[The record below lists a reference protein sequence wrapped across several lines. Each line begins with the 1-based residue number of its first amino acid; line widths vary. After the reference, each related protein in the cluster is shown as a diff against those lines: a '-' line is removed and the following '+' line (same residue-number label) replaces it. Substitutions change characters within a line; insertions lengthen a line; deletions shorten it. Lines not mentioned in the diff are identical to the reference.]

1 MSEKQHFSSIA
12 DFLNDDMFIVWR
24 LFRTDETEQYWRE
37 FVREHPQA
45 KPLLL
50 EACRRFEAV
59 RLNEKRRLCPE
70 AREAMY
76 RQLLTRL
83 PVHKPVRRRPTVW
96 KIAAASVI
104 FAVVSTMC
112 MVWFTRS
119 RQQPIALNDKIVGR
133 TLPSEQVQLIAGD
146 QTIELP
152 SSSEITLSEKG
163 KASVLDHTSVDAQA
177 LQLADDKP
185 NKLLVPYGK
194 RSFITLA
201 DGSRIWLN
209 SGTELTFPAE
219 FSGTSRE
226 VHLQGEIY
234 IEVTPSDRP
243 FLVHTPKAVVHVKG
257 TRFNVS
263 AYADE
268 PTELVVLVSG
278 SVQVEV
284 QNQPPLTL
292 APDEMAA
299 ISSEGVIKKNVD
311 VSEHTSWHDGVMKF
325 NRTPLNDVLKKIG
338 RYYNVSFENSS
349 DIALNEKTVSGKLF
363 LSNNLD
369 NVMTSISVLSST
381 EYERKENNISIRKKQ
396 SKSLKEKEI
405 H

>member
-1 MSEKQHFSSIA
+1 MSEKRNFSSIA
-12 DFLNDDMFIVWR
+12 DFLNDDMFIAWR
-24 LFRTDETEQYWRE
+24 LFRTDETERYWEE

-45 KPLLL
+45 EPLLH

-59 RLNEKRRLCPE
+59 RFNEKSRLHPE
-70 AREAMY
+70 TGEAMY
-76 RQLLTRL
+76 RELFTRL
-83 PVHKPVRRRPTVW
+83 PTHKPVRRRPTAW
-96 KIAAASVI
+96 WMAAASLI
-104 FAVVSTMC
+104 FAVVSTISII
-112 MVWFTRS
+112 WFARE
-119 RQQPIALNDKIVGR
+119 RQQPTAPSDKIVGR
-133 TLPSEQVQLIAGD
+133 TLPSEQVRLIAGD
-146 QTIELP
+146 QTIELQ

-163 KASVLDHTSVDAQA
+163 RASVVDGTSVDAKA

-185 NKLLVPYGK
+185 NQLLVPYGK

-209 SGTELTFPAE
+209 SGTELTFPAK

-226 VHLQGEIY
+226 VRLKGEIY
-234 IEVTPSDRP
+234 IEVAPSDRP

-268 PTELVVLVSG
+268 PTESVVLVSG
-278 SVQVEV
+278 SVQVAM
-284 QNQPPLTL
+284 QNLPPLTL

-299 ISSEGVIKKNVD
+299 ISSEGMIKKNVD
-311 VSEHTSWHDGVMKF
+311 ASEYTSWHHGIIQF
-325 NRTPLNDVLKKIG
+325 NRTSLTDVLRKIG
-338 RYYNVSFENSS
+338 RYYNVSFESSS
-349 DIALNEKTVSGKLF
+349 DIALNGKTVSGKLF

-369 NVMTSISVLSST
+369 SVMTSLSVLSST
-381 EYERKENNISIRKKQ
+381 DYKREENQIWIRKKQ
-396 SKSLKEKEI
+396 SAHIKR

>member
-1 MSEKQHFSSIA
+1 MIEKQHFSSSA

-24 LFRTDETEQYWRE
+24 LFRTDETERYWEE

-45 KPLLL
+45 EPLLR

-59 RLNEKRRLCPE
+59 RLNEKRRLRPE
-70 AREAMY
+70 ARDAMY

-83 PVHKPVRRRPTVW
+83 PDHKPVRTRPTAW
-96 KIAAASVI
+96 WIAAASVI
-104 FAVVSTMC
+104 FAVVSTIGIIT
-112 MVWFTRS
+112 WSARDG
-119 RQQPIALNDKIVGR
+119 QQPTALSDKIVGH
-133 TLPSEQVQLIAGD
+133 TLPSEQVRLIAGD
-146 QTIELP
+146 QTIELQ

-163 KASVLDHTSVDAQA
+163 KASILDGTSIDTKA

-185 NKLLVPYGK
+185 NRLLVPYGK

-219 FSGTSRE
+219 FSGTNRE
-226 VHLQGEIY
+226 IHLQGEIY
-234 IEVTPSDRP
+234 IEVAPSDRP
-243 FLVHTPKAVVHVKG
+243 FLVHTPKAIVHVKG

-268 PTELVVLVSG
+268 PTESVVLVSG

-292 APDEMAA
+292 APDEMVA
-299 ISSEGVIKKNVD
+299 ISSGQLTKSLVD
-311 VSEHTSWHDGVMKF
+311 ASEYTSWHDGVIKF
-325 NRTPLNDVLKKIG
+325 NRTSLTDVLKKIG
-338 RYYNVSFENSS
+338 RYYNVSFESSS

-369 NVMTSISVLSST
+369 SVMTTVSVLSST
-381 EYERKENNISIRKKQ
+381 DYKREDNLIWIRKKQ
-396 SKSLKEKEI
+396 SARVKQ

>member
-1 MSEKQHFSSIA
+1 MSEKQHDSSIA

-37 FVREHPQA
+37 FVHEHPQA
-45 KPLLL
+45 EPLLR

-59 RLNEKRRLCPE
+59 RLNEKRRLRPE

-83 PVHKPVRRRPTVW
+83 PAHKPVRRRPTGW
-96 KIAAASVI
+96 WIAAASII
-104 FAVVSTMC
+104 FAVVSTLC
-112 MVWFTRS
+112 IVWITSS
-119 RQQPIALNDKIVGR
+119 RQHPIAPNDKIVGR
-133 TLPSEQVQLIAGD
+133 TLPSEQVRLIAGD
-146 QTIELP
+146 QTIELQ
-152 SSSEITLSEKG
+152 SSSVITLSEKG
-163 KASVLDHTSVDAQA
+163 KASVVDRTSVDAKD

-185 NKLLVPYGK
+185 NRLLVPYGK
-194 RSFITLA
+194 RSSITLA

-234 IEVTPSDRP
+234 IEVAPSERP
-243 FLVHTPKAVVHVKG
+243 FLVHTPKAIVHVKG

-268 PTELVVLVSG
+268 PTEAVVLVSG
-278 SVQVEV
+278 SVQVEIP
-284 QNQPPLTL
+284 NQPPLTL
-292 APDEMAA
+292 APDEMAT
-299 ISSEGVIKKNVD
+299 ISSEGMTKKNVD
-311 VSEHTSWHDGVMKF
+311 VSEYTSWHDGVMKF
-325 NRTPLNDVLKKIG
+325 NRTSLNDVLKKIG

-349 DIALNEKTVSGKLF
+349 DIAMNEKTVSDKLF

-369 NVMTSISVLSST
+369 SVMTSISVLSST
-381 EYERKENNISIRKKQ
+381 EYEREQNNISIRKKQ
-396 SKSLKEKEI
+396 SKPMKEKEL

>member
-1 MSEKQHFSSIA
+1 MNKKQPFSSIA

-24 LFRTDETEQYWRE
+24 LFRTDETERYWEE

-45 KPLLL
+45 EPLLR

-59 RLNEKRRLCPE
+59 RLNEKRRLRPE
-70 AREAMY
+70 IREAMY

-83 PVHKPVRRRPTVW
+83 PVHKPVRRQPTAW
-96 KIAAASVI
+96 WIAAASVI
-104 FAVVSTMC
+104 FAVVSTIC
-112 MVWFTRS
+112 IVWITRS
-119 RQQPIALNDKIVGR
+119 RQLPIAPNDKIVGH
-133 TLPSEQVQLIAGD
+133 TLPSEQVRLIAGD
-146 QTIELP
+146 QTIELQ
-152 SSSEITLSEKG
+152 SSSEITLSERG
-163 KASVLDHTSVDAQA
+163 KASVVDRTSVDAKD

-226 VHLQGEIY
+226 IHLQGEIY
-234 IEVTPSDRP
+234 IEVAPSDRP

-257 TRFNVS
+257 TRFNIS

-268 PTELVVLVSG
+268 PTESVVLVSG
-278 SVQVEV
+278 SVQVEM

-292 APDEMAA
+292 VPDEMAA
-299 ISSEGVIKKNVD
+299 ISSEGMIKKNVD
-311 VSEHTSWHDGVMKF
+311 VSEYTSWHDGVMKF
-325 NRTPLNDVLKKIG
+325 NRTSLTDVLKKIG
-338 RYYNVSFENSS
+338 RYYNVSFESSS

-369 NVMTSISVLSST
+369 SVMTTVSVLSST
-381 EYERKENNISIRKKQ
+381 DYKREDNLIWIRKKQ
-396 SKSLKEKEI
+396 SARVKQY
-405 H
+405 